1 MSSLVDKVKDSS
13 KEAFSKTK
21 SALGIEKE
29 NPTVV
34 DEISEQCPKLTY
46 QQVCTMIGKFWIF

>member
-1 MSSLVDKVKDSS
+1 MASIMDRVKDGSRD
-13 KEAFSKTK
+13 ALSKTK

-34 DEISEQCPKLTY
+34 DEISENCPKLTY
-46 QQVCTMIGKFWIF
+46 QQVCATMIYTT